1 MGTKLSQI
9 KILSKAELYNVFGL
23 NVLRFSKDKRVKSR
37 ATLLLAVYCFLAVM
51 IMFYVGSLSLG
62 LCLLSLSEAVPAYLL
77 AVASFFLFFLGI
89 FKAGGVVFKKEGYDI
104 ISSLPV
110 SQSAIVV
117 SRFLRLYIEDLLF
130 ALAVLLPGLSVYAF
144 FEKPG
149 AIFFLFGLLAVLLV
163 PVLPIVGAVF
173 VGALVTAAASRMRYK
188 SLAVSGLSILS
199 VLAIMAGIS
208 RLSATSEFSPEM
220 WKELSDVIFSVLE
233 KMYPPAVFLGR
244 AMVDMDFGRLLLC
257 VIFFALA
264 FGVAAALV
272 SSCFHGIC
280 RSLYGTSAKHNYQ
293 FEETRSESLL
303 KALVKRELK
312 RYFSSGIYVTNTII
326 GPVMG
331 VIFAGSVFVTG
342 MDRVTALF
350 PVPVD
355 MGSYI
360 PFVLAGIFCMMNA
373 TCVSVSM
380 EGKNWWIINSLPLSV
395 KNILNA
401 KILMN
406 LILATPFYLVS
417 EILLTLA
424 LRPAFL
430 ELVWLI
436 LIPAAAVLF
445 SSVFGLAVNLH
456 FPVFIWESETSVVK
470 QSASSLL
477 GGLGSIL
484 PVILSAAAVAALPAV
499 NPHVVKAVCCAA
511 FLLAAALLYRNN
523 NRIDLKEL
531 Q

>member
-1 MGTKLSQI
+1 
-9 KILSKAELYNVFGL
+9 
-23 NVLRFSKDKRVKSR
+23 
-37 ATLLLAVYCFLAVM
+37 
-51 IMFYVGSLSLG
+51 
-62 LCLLSLSEAVPAYLL
+62 
-77 AVASFFLFFLGI
+77 
-89 FKAGGVVFKKEGYDI
+89 
-104 ISSLPV
+104 
-110 SQSAIVV
+110 
-117 SRFLRLYIEDLLF
+117 
-130 ALAVLLPGLSVYAF
+130 
-144 FEKPG
+144 
-149 AIFFLFGLLAVLLV
+149 
-163 PVLPIVGAVF
+163 
-173 VGALVTAAASRMRYK
+173 
-188 SLAVSGLSILS
+188 
-199 VLAIMAGIS
+199 
-208 RLSATSEFSPEM
+208 
-220 WKELSDVIFSVLE
+220 
-233 KMYPPAVFLGR
+233 
-244 AMVDMDFGRLLLC
+244 
-257 VIFFALA
+257 
-264 FGVAAALV
+264 
-272 SSCFHGIC
+272 
-280 RSLYGTSAKHNYQ
+280 
-293 FEETRSESLL
+293 
-303 KALVKRELK
+303 
-312 RYFSSGIYVTNTII
+312 II

-477 GGLGSIL
+477 GGLGGIL
-484 PVILSAAAVAALPAV
+484 PVILFVAAVAALPAV

>member
-1 MGTKLSQI
+1 
-9 KILSKAELYNVFGL
+9 
-23 NVLRFSKDKRVKSR
+23 
-37 ATLLLAVYCFLAVM
+37 
-51 IMFYVGSLSLG
+51 
-62 LCLLSLSEAVPAYLL
+62 
-77 AVASFFLFFLGI
+77 
-89 FKAGGVVFKKEGYDI
+89 
-104 ISSLPV
+104 
-110 SQSAIVV
+110 
-117 SRFLRLYIEDLLF
+117 
-130 ALAVLLPGLSVYAF
+130 
-144 FEKPG
+144 
-149 AIFFLFGLLAVLLV
+149 
-163 PVLPIVGAVF
+163 
-173 VGALVTAAASRMRYK
+173 
-188 SLAVSGLSILS
+188 
-199 VLAIMAGIS
+199 
-208 RLSATSEFSPEM
+208 
-220 WKELSDVIFSVLE
+220 
-233 KMYPPAVFLGR
+233 
-244 AMVDMDFGRLLLC
+244 
-257 VIFFALA
+257 
-264 FGVAAALV
+264 
-272 SSCFHGIC
+272 
-280 RSLYGTSAKHNYQ
+280 
-293 FEETRSESLL
+293 
-303 KALVKRELK
+303 
-312 RYFSSGIYVTNTII
+312 
-326 GPVMG
+326 
-331 VIFAGSVFVTG
+331 
-342 MDRVTALF
+342 
-350 PVPVD
+350 
-355 MGSYI
+355 
-360 PFVLAGIFCMMNA
+360 MNA